1 MARRLVWTLAIT
13 AAAIFMVTLDNLV
26 VTTALPVL
34 REDLGASLADLE
46 WTVNAYT
53 LSFAVSLLTGAAL
66 GDRFGRRRILA
77 TGVGIFTAGSAAAAL
92 APSVGFL
99 IAARGIQGFGAAL
112 VAPLTLTIL
121 SHAFPAEKRGAALGL
136 WGAVGGIAISAGP
149 LVGGAVIEG
158 LSWQWIFWLNVPIGL
173 AVVPLAHR
181 RLEESH
187 GADRSLDLGGLALAS
202 GGLVALTWAIINGN
216 GDGWTSPGI
225 LGAFAAAAALMT
237 GFVKWES
244 HTPEPMLPLRLFRER
259 SFAAANGAAL
269 LMSFGLF
276 GSIFLLSQFFQSVQG
291 LSPLDAG
298 LRLLPW
304 TLAPLFVAPLA
315 GALSDRIGGRPL
327 MITGLALQATGLAWQ
342 AAITQPDAPYTS
354 LIGAFAMTGIGMAL
368 FFAPVANVVLSAVA
382 PAEAGKASGVNAAIR
397 EIGGVLGVAILAA
410 VFSHAGG
417 DITGGQAYT
426 DGLRPAVYV
435 GAVVVAAG
443 AVAATLIPRR
453 KRQPAA
459 EPVPALATA

>member
-1 MARRLVWTLAIT
+1 MTRH
-13 AAAIFMVTLDNLV
+13 
-26 VTTALPVL
+26 
-34 REDLGASLADLE
+34 LGASLADLE

-53 LSFAVSLLTGAAL
+53 LSFAVSLLSGAAL
-66 GDRFGRRRILA
+66 GDRFGRRRTLA
-77 TGVGIFTAGSAAAAL
+77 TGVGIFTAASAAAAL
-92 APSVGFL
+92 APSVGLL
-99 IAARGIQGFGAAL
+99 IAARGVQGFGAAL
-112 VAPLTLTIL
+112 VAPLTLTVL
-121 SHAFPAEKRGAALGL
+121 SHAFPAERRGAALGL

-173 AVVPLAHR
+173 AVVPLALR

-202 GGLVALTWAIINGN
+202 AGLVALTWAIINGN
-216 GDGWTSPGI
+216 GAGWTSPGI

-237 GFVKWES
+237 GFVVWES
-244 HTPEPMLPLRLFRER
+244 QTPEPMLPLRLFRDR

-276 GSIFLLSQFFQSVQG
+276 GSMFLLSQFFQSVQG

-342 AAITQPDAPYTS
+342 AAVTQPDAAYSS
-354 LIGAFAMTGIGMAL
+354 LVGAFAMTGIGMAL
-368 FFAPVANVVLSAVA
+368 FFAPVANVVLSAVT
-382 PAEAGKASGVNAAIR
+382 PAEAGKASGANAAIR

-417 DITGGQAYT
+417 DISDGAAYAE
-426 DGLRPAVYV
+426 GLRPAVYV
-435 GAVVVAAG
+435 GAVVVAVG

-453 KRQPAA
+453 QRRPVAAPA
-459 EPVPALATA
+459 P

>member
-1 MARRLVWTLAIT
+1 MTRHLAWTLAIT

-34 REDLGASLADLE
+34 REDLGASLSDLE

-53 LSFAVSLLTGAAL
+53 LSFAVFLLTGAAL

-77 TGVGIFTAGSAAAAL
+77 TGVSIFTAASAGAAL
-92 APSVGFL
+92 APSVELL
-99 IAARGIQGFGAAL
+99 IAARGVQGFGAAI
-112 VAPLTLTIL
+112 VAPLTLTVL
-121 SHAFPAEKRGAALGL
+121 SHAFPAERRGAALGL

-173 AVVPLAHR
+173 AVVPLALR
-181 RLEESH
+181 RLDESH
-187 GADRSLDLGGLALAS
+187 GGDRSLDFGGLALAS
-202 GGLVALTWAIINGN
+202 AGLVALTWAIINGN

-225 LGAFAAAAALMT
+225 LAAFAASAALIT
-237 GFVKWES
+237 GFVMWES
-244 HTPEPMLPLRLFRER
+244 HTPEPMLPLRLFRDR

-291 LSPLDAG
+291 LSPLEAG

-327 MITGLALQATGLAWQ
+327 MITGLAMQATGLAWQ
-342 AAITQPDAPYTS
+342 AAVTQPDAAYTS

-382 PAEAGKASGVNAAIR
+382 PAEAGKASGANAAIR

-417 DITGGQAYT
+417 DISGGQGYT
-426 DGLRPAVYV
+426 DGLRPAIYV
-435 GAVVVAAG
+435 GAAIVAVG
-443 AVAATLIPRR
+443 ALAAMLIPRR
-453 KRQPAA
+453 EQPAPDPA
-459 EPVPALATA
+459 PVLATA

>member
-1 MARRLVWTLAIT
+1 MTRHLAWTLAIT

-34 REDLGASLADLE
+34 REDLGASLSDLE

-53 LSFAVSLLTGAAL
+53 LSFAVFLLTGAAL

-77 TGVGIFTAGSAAAAL
+77 TGVSIFTAASAGAAL
-92 APSVGFL
+92 APSVELL
-99 IAARGIQGFGAAL
+99 IAARGVQGFGAAI
-112 VAPLTLTIL
+112 VAPLTLTVL
-121 SHAFPAEKRGAALGL
+121 SHAFPAERRGAALGL

-173 AVVPLAHR
+173 AVVPLALR
-181 RLEESH
+181 RLDESH
-187 GADRSLDLGGLALAS
+187 GGDRSLDFGGLALAS
-202 GGLVALTWAIINGN
+202 AGLVALTWAIINGN

-225 LGAFAAAAALMT
+225 LGAFAASAALIT
-237 GFVKWES
+237 GFVMWES
-244 HTPEPMLPLRLFRER
+244 HTPEPMLPLRLFRDR

-291 LSPLDAG
+291 LSPLEAG

-327 MITGLALQATGLAWQ
+327 MITGLAMQATGLAWQ
-342 AAITQPDAPYTS
+342 AAVTQPDAAYTS

-382 PAEAGKASGVNAAIR
+382 PAEAGKASGANAAIR

-417 DITGGQAYT
+417 DISGGQGYT
-426 DGLRPAVYV
+426 DGLRPAIYV
-435 GAVVVAAG
+435 GAAIVAVG
-443 AVAATLIPRR
+443 ALAAMLIPRR
-453 KRQPAA
+453 EQPAPDPA
-459 EPVPALATA
+459 PVLATA

>member
-1 MARRLVWTLAIT
+1 MTPRLAWTLAIT

-53 LSFAVSLLTGAAL
+53 LTFAVFLLTGAAL
-66 GDRFGRRRILA
+66 GDRFGRRRVLA
-77 TGVGIFTAGSAAAAL
+77 IGVSIFTVASAGAAL
-92 APSVGFL
+92 APSVDIL
-99 IAARGIQGFGAAL
+99 IAARAIQGVGAAM
-112 VAPLTLTIL
+112 VAPLTLTVL
-121 SHAFPAEKRGAALGL
+121 SHAFPAERRGAALGL

-158 LSWQWIFWLNVPIGL
+158 MSWQWIFWLNVPIGI
-173 AVVPLAHR
+173 AVVPLALR

-216 GDGWTSPGI
+216 GDGWTSSGI
-225 LGAFAAAAALMT
+225 LGAFAAAAALLT
-237 GFVKWES
+237 GFVMWEAR
-244 HTPEPMLPLRLFRER
+244 TPEPMLPLRLFRDR

-291 LSPLDAG
+291 LSPLQAG

-327 MITGLALQATGLAWQ
+327 MITGLTMQAAGLAWQ
-342 AAITQPDAPYTS
+342 AAVTQPEAAYSS
-354 LIGAFAMTGIGMAL
+354 LIGAFAMTGVGMAL

-382 PAEAGKASGVNAAIR
+382 PAEAGKASGTNAAIR

-410 VFSHAGG
+410 VFAHHGG
-417 DITGGQAYT
+417 EVSGGPGYT
-426 DGLRPAVYV
+426 DGLRAAVYV
-435 GAVVVAAG
+435 GAAVVGIA
-443 AVAATLIPRR
+443 AVAATFIPRR
-453 KRQPAA
+453 ARLAP
-459 EPVPALATA
+459 EPLPVLATA

>member
-1 MARRLVWTLAIT
+1 MTRHLAWTLAIT

-34 REDLGASLADLE
+34 RHDLGASLADLE

-53 LSFAVSLLTGAAL
+53 LTFAVFLLTGAAL

-77 TGVGIFTAGSAAAAL
+77 TGVGIFTAASAGAAL
-92 APSVGFL
+92 APSVDVL
-99 IAARGIQGFGAAL
+99 IAARAIQGFGAAL
-112 VAPLTLTIL
+112 IAPLTLTIL
-121 SHAFPAEKRGAALGL
+121 SHAFPAERRGAALGL

-173 AVVPLAHR
+173 AVVPLAFR

-187 GADRSLDLGGLALAS
+187 GGDRTLDLAGLALAS
-202 GGLVALTWAIINGN
+202 AGLVALTWAIINGN
-216 GDGWTSPGI
+216 ADGWTSPGI
-225 LGAFAAAAALMT
+225 LGAFAAAAALL
-237 GFVKWES
+237 GAFLVWES
-244 HTPEPMLPLRLFRER
+244 HTAEPMLPLRLFRDR

-291 LSPLDAG
+291 LSPLQAG

-327 MITGLALQATGLAWQ
+327 MITGLAMQSTGLAWQ
-342 AAITQPDAPYTS
+342 AAVTQPDAAYSS
-354 LIGAFAMTGIGMAL
+354 LVGAFAMTGIGMAL

-382 PAEAGKASGVNAAIR
+382 PAEAGKASGTNAAIR

-435 GAVVVAAG
+435 GALVVAVG
-443 AVAATLIPRR
+443 ALAATLIPRR
-453 KRQPAA
+453 ERPAR
-459 EPVPALATA
+459 EPAPALATA